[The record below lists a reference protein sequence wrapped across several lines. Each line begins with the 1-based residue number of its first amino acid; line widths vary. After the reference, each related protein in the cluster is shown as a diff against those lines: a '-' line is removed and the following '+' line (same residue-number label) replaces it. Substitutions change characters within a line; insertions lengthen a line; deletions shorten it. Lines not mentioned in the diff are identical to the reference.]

1 MSRKGIPMALLF
13 CSSVDSE
20 ARWRPQLARLMPELE
35 VRIWPEIGDPA
46 EIDYA
51 LVWRPEAGLLASL
64 PKLKLILSL
73 GAGVDHILCDPY
85 LPHSIP
91 IVRLVDPY
99 LADAMSEYVV
109 LQVLRLHRQDLDYA
123 AQQQV
128 GIWRELDQ
136 KNAGERPVGI
146 LGFGE
151 IGQNAGRKLKGLGFE
166 VGLWSRREKTVEG
179 LGGYAGS
186 AGLPALL
193 GRSEILVC
201 LLPLTAETEGIL
213 NASTFALLPKG
224 AGLINAA
231 RGGHLVEEHL
241 VPALDSGQLSAAALD
256 VFREEPLPAAHPF
269 WRHPRILIT
278 PHIAGITNP
287 KTAAPIILDNIRRFE
302 AGRPLLNRVDPA
314 QGY

>member
-1 MSRKGIPMALLF
+1 MALLF

-51 LVWRPEAGLLASL
+51 LVWRPEPGLLASL
-64 PKLKLILSL
+64 PNLKLILSL
-73 GAGVDHILCDPY
+73 GAGVDHILCDPN
-85 LPHSIP
+85 LPRGVP

-99 LADAMSEYVV
+99 LADAMGEYVV
-109 LQVLRLHRQDLDYA
+109 LQVLRLHRQDLDYG
-123 AQQQV
+123 AQQQA

-151 IGQNAGRKLKGLGFE
+151 IGRNAGRKLTGLGFE

-179 LGGYAGS
+179 LGSYVGS

-241 VPALDSGQLSAAALD
+241 IPAIDSGQLSAAALD
-256 VFREEPLPAAHPF
+256 VFREEPLPPGHPF

-287 KTAAPIILDNIRRFE
+287 KTAAPIILDNVRRYE
-302 AGRPLLNRVDPA
+302 EGRPLLNQVDPA